1 MRYDQIPNLAD
12 KMKEYLISTRR
23 TLHRHPETSGN
34 EEWTSI
40 FLQNEIK
47 DLGLPIEMVSKTG
60 FIATLDTGRPGPH
73 IVLRADIDAL
83 PVMENEENLKRKKTC
98 VSEISGCAHV
108 CGHDAHMAMLLASM
122 KLLVEDRENQSGII
136 YFCFGIS

>member
-73 IVLRADIDAL
+73 IVLRFRKFLDARMYVDMMRTWL
-83 PVMENEENLKRKKTC
+83 CCWHL
-98 VSEISGCAHV
+98 
-108 CGHDAHMAMLLASM
+108 
-122 KLLVEDRENQSGII
+122 
-136 YFCFGIS
+136 